1 MMRNVSLIVC
11 AAFTLIGAG
20 PPDKVVDPSERV
32 AIALFEGS
40 IARLKRR
47 VDTKRLQH
55 AVAELARL
63 GARPADAQELDLLP
77 AWRTESGISPTDPV
91 YRGRILGPAYRS
103 GLVVPGIPVATE
115 QLFLAGQL
123 ASLSVVP
130 SRGAKLGLTV
140 INGAG
145 TAICKLA
152 VREPTS
158 TCRWTPV
165 YADRVKISI
174 QNLGPTAAKYFLVV
188 N

>member
-1 MMRNVSLIVC
+1 MRYANLALC
-11 AAFTLIGAG
+11 AALTLIGAG
-20 PPDKVVDPSERV
+20 PPGKVVDPSERV

-40 IARLKRR
+40 NASLKRR
-47 VDTKRLQH
+47 VDTKKLRR
-55 AVAELARL
+55 AVEVLMRL
-63 GARPADAQELDLLP
+63 GARPADAQQADVLTV
-77 AWRTESGISPTDPV
+77 WRAESGISPTDPV

-103 GLVVPGIPVATE
+103 GSVVPGIPVDTE

-140 INGAG
+140 TNGSG
-145 TAICKLA
+145 TAICNVA
-152 VREPTS
+152 VRAPTA
-158 TCRWTPV
+158 TCHWTPV

>member
-1 MMRNVSLIVC
+1 MMRKPTLVFCL
-11 AAFTLIGAG
+11 AFTLMGAG
-20 PPDKVVDPSERV
+20 RLDKVVDPSERV

-40 IARLKRR
+40 HARLKRR
-47 VDTKRLQH
+47 VDSKRLRH

-63 GARPADAQELDLLP
+63 GARPADAQEADVLP
-77 AWRTESGISPTDPV
+77 AWRAESGSTPAGPV

-103 GLVVPGIPVATE
+103 GLVAPGMPVATE

-130 SRGAKLGLTV
+130 SQGAKLGLTV
-140 INGAG
+140 TNGAG
-145 TAICKLA
+145 IAICNVA
-152 VREPTS
+152 VREPTA

-174 QNLGPTAAKYFLVV
+174 QNLGPAKVKYFLVV